1 MSSLRLLVDV
11 NAGLAIAT
19 ALRDAGHDVLFAG
32 DLDWRMPDADMLSLA
47 NREQR
52 ILLTMD
58 TDFGELIYNS
68 GLTHKGILLL
78 RMPGAGRVEKIQV
91 VEEIIHRYGDQLPG
105 HFCVYRQGKLR
116 VRR

>member
-58 TDFGELIYNS
+58 TDFGELIYSS
-68 GLTHKGILLL
+68 GLNHKGILLL